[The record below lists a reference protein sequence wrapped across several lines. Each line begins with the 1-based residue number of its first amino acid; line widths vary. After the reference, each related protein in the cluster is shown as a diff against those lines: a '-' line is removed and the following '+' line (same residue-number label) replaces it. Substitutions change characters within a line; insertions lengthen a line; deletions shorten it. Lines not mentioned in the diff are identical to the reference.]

1 MPNCVICTNSLNKK
15 SPGLQC
21 NKCRIFLHANGRCS
35 DLTKTLASTIT
46 NMPGGRWECVNCRPQ
61 DGTASS
67 SAIRASPPPD
77 PRLSVGDD
85 TDDGVIVAPE
95 DLSASRL
102 LFSVKNEVAAM
113 RNDIKELRN
122 SVTFCSGK
130 ITDFEQRISKLHEVV
145 KLANQV
151 KMENDILKKEVNSL
165 QYRLDNVEQN
175 LRLNN
180 VEITDIPEKKNENLI
195 EIIRKVGEF
204 VGVVVE
210 PSAISSVSRVPT
222 KLVNK
227 PKNIVAT
234 FISKAKRDEMLSAV
248 KVKLN
253 QLERKD
259 GFRLDGLSNKFYVNE
274 HLTIRSKIVFRAA
287 RVMAREKGF
296 KFVWT
301 QNGNVLLRKNDTS
314 RILHIQSEADLAKL
328 S

>member
-1 MPNCVICTNSLNKK
+1 MPNCVVCTNSLNKK

-35 DLTKTLASTIT
+35 DATKTLVSAIT
-46 NMPGGRWECVNCRPQ
+46 NMPGSRWECVNCRSE
-61 DGTASS
+61 DGTPPS
-67 SAIRASPPPD
+67 SAIRVSPPPD
-77 PRLSVGDD
+77 RRLSVAGNAEGDV
-85 TDDGVIVAPE
+85 TVAPE
-95 DLSASRL
+95 DLGASRL

-122 SVTFCSGK
+122 TVTFCSDK
-130 ITDFEQRISKLHEVV
+130 ITDFERRISKLHEVV

-151 KMENDILKKEVNSL
+151 KMENDILKKEVTGL
-165 QYRLDNVEQN
+165 QSRLDNVEQN

-195 EIIRKVGEF
+195 EIVRKVGEF

-222 KLVNK
+222 KIINK

-248 KVKLN
+248 KVKRN

-259 GFRLDGLSNKFYVNE
+259 GFRLDELSNRFYVNE
-274 HLTIRSKIVFRAA
+274 HLTIRNKIVFKAA

-301 QNGNVLLRKNDTS
+301 QNGNVLMRKNDTS